1 MSLGTTMKSSIGA
14 KALMAITG
22 IMLVLFVIG
31 HMVGN
36 LQVFLGPDK
45 LNHYAHTLQSLGPI
59 LWIIR
64 LVLLTTMVLH
74 IWSAAVVVRM
84 SVAARSV
91 DYQKR
96 KDLTTGFAAR
106 TMLVSGIVVA
116 LFIVYHV
123 LHFTTGHIDMAGSY
137 GQQLANGEGAD
148 VYAMVVQGFQHPLTT
163 IVYVLATV
171 VLCLHLS
178 HGVSSLMQT
187 LGFRNDANATKIDKV
202 GPVLALIILIGNLSM
217 PLAALTG
224 LIK

>member
-36 LQVFLGPDK
+36 LQVFLGPEK
-45 LNHYAHTLQSLGPI
+45 LNHYAHTLQSLGPV

-64 LVLLTTMVLH
+64 LVLLTIFVAH

-84 SVAARSV
+84 NVAARPV
-91 DYQKR
+91 DYQQR
-96 KDLTTGFAAR
+96 KDLATRFAAR
-106 TMLVSGIVVA
+106 TMLVSGIVVV
-116 LFIVYHV
+116 LFLVYHI
-123 LHFTTGHIDMAGSY
+123 LHFTTGHIDLAGSY
-137 GQQLANGEGAD
+137 GQQLPNGEGVN
-148 VYAMVVQGFQHPLTT
+148 VYAMVVEGFQHPLTT
-163 IVYVLATV
+163 IIYCIATV
-171 VLCLHLS
+171 ILCLHLS

-187 LGFRNDANATKIDKV
+187 LGLRKDSNAARIDKV
-202 GPVLALIILIGNLSM
+202 GPALAAIILIGNLSM